1 MSEFNLSMEDV
12 AVQKQ
17 TEQLQPSGP
26 LAPTYSATSP
36 YVSPN
41 IPKDVLKFLPPNGE
55 QFSLFSDPYAQLN
68 FLRSDQNVI
77 RNSTYWY
84 NVKMMD
90 NNFSDYE
97 IKLLTFLSQNRV
109 ATRIQINRV
118 VFGVTES
125 NARIKNH
132 MKKWIENGIL
142 VPFNWNSPIALEN
155 HKPYLYAL
163 SPSAARAA
171 HVLLG
176 KNGST
181 PSQFRLVPTNYL
193 PGTAPSMSPF
203 FRQVI
208 SAEFYCKLHELDR
221 VVSWSAN
228 ESYSIDSKQYISPHA
243 VIKTIR
249 GEGDIRTVWLE
260 VMRPESNWYETLSKR
275 LRFIEKGMNVLGD
288 DLRPEI
294 MIMIVDNVSR
304 IPDVNKLIEKY
315 APSTVVRYTTDERLI
330 QRESDDI
337 FYIYNDIDGVVQARI
352 PFLTR
357 AWEGMTASQYF
368 ETFNN
373 PYSTNVVEDDDFEY

>member
-1 MSEFNLSMEDV
+1 MSTFNLSMEDV
-12 AVQKQ
+12 AVQK
-17 TEQLQPSGP
+17 TEQLQPTGP
-26 LAPTYSATSP
+26 LSPTYSATSP
-36 YVSPN
+36 YVAPTV
-41 IPKDVLKFLPPNGE
+41 PKDIIKYLPPNGDP
-55 QFSLFSDPYAQLN
+55 FALFSDPYAQLN
-68 FLRSDQNVI
+68 FLRSDHNVI

-84 NVKMMD
+84 NLKMVD

-97 IKLLTFLSQNRV
+97 IKLLTFLSQHRV

-142 VPFNWNSPIALEN
+142 VPFDWASPITLDSR
-155 HKPYLYAL
+155 KPYLYAL

-171 HVLLG
+171 HILLG

-181 PSQFRLVPTNYL
+181 PSQFRLVPTNYIL
-193 PGTAPSMSPF
+193 GTAPLMNPF
-203 FRQVI
+203 FKEVI
-208 SAEFYCKLHELDR
+208 ATEFYCKLHELDR
-221 VVSWSAN
+221 CVSWSRN
-228 ESYSIDSKQYISPHA
+228 ESYSIDSRQYISPHA

-249 GEGDIRTVWLE
+249 GEGDIRTIWLE
-260 VMRPESNWYETLSKR
+260 VMRPETNWYETLSKR
-275 LRFIEKGMNVLGD
+275 LRFIEKGMNQLGD

-330 QRESDDI
+330 QRESDNI
-337 FYIYNDIDGVVQARI
+337 FYVYNDVDGIKQARI
-352 PFLTR
+352 PFLAR
-357 AWEGMTASQYF
+357 EWAGMTASQYF
-368 ETFNN
+368 ESFNN
-373 PYSTNVVEDDDFEY
+373 PYSNNIVEDDDFEY

>member
-1 MSEFNLSMEDV
+1 MSTFNLSMEDV
-12 AVQKQ
+12 AVQK
-17 TEQLQPSGP
+17 TEQLQPTGP
-26 LAPTYSATSP
+26 LSPTYSATSP
-36 YVSPN
+36 YVAPTV
-41 IPKDVLKFLPPNGE
+41 PKDIIKYLPPNGDS
-55 QFSLFSDPYAQLN
+55 FALFSDPYAQLN
-68 FLRSDQNVI
+68 FLRSDHNVI

-84 NVKMMD
+84 NLKMVD

-97 IKLLTFLSQNRV
+97 IKLLTFLSQHRV

-142 VPFNWNSPIALEN
+142 VPFDWASPITLDSR
-155 HKPYLYAL
+155 KPYLYAL

-171 HVLLG
+171 HILLG

-181 PSQFRLVPTNYL
+181 PSQFRLVPTNYI
-193 PGTAPSMSPF
+193 PGTAPLMNPF
-203 FRQVI
+203 FKEVI
-208 SAEFYCKLHELDR
+208 ATEFYCKLHELDR
-221 VVSWSAN
+221 CVSWSRN
-228 ESYSIDSKQYISPHA
+228 ESYSIDSRQYISPHA

-249 GEGDIRTVWLE
+249 GEGDIRTIWLE
-260 VMRPESNWYETLSKR
+260 VMRPETNWYETLSKR
-275 LRFIEKGMNVLGD
+275 LRFIEKGMNQLGD

-330 QRESDDI
+330 QRESDNI
-337 FYIYNDIDGVVQARI
+337 FYVYNDVDGIKQARI
-352 PFLTR
+352 PFLAR
-357 AWEGMTASQYF
+357 EWAGMTASQYF
-368 ETFNN
+368 ELFNN
-373 PYSTNVVEDDDFEY
+373 PYSNNIVEDDDFEY